1 METQVSGLTS
11 VVVDTLVD
19 EDNGSLVA
27 GDVSLRE
34 ALKAVGDGGT
44 IRFADSLATAD
55 AGFGQGVIGLT
66 LGALAVNKS
75 LTITGLGRD
84 VLTVS
89 GTGTSSVF
97 VLDDGD
103 SAQRSDVVIEQLS
116 VVDGAGAGGIVT
128 AGESLRFRD
137 GQLLNNQIAI
147 ATQQGA
153 IANVLLKRSL
163 LFNNEGTGI
172 ATSGAL
178 KLIDSRIFNT
188 AGTGIEHSGTLSLK
202 GSGVANSEGSGVVS
216 EGTVELLSSQI
227 EGSGGNGIE
236 NVGFLAAQ
244 NVSISGND
252 GSGIVSIGDLQLS
265 NSEVIGNAL
274 DGITFSGSL
283 SLTEASI
290 ANNAGDGIAQ
300 LSGDG
305 SNHVSVVD
313 SFISGNAGSNQVPAV
328 DFPGPS
334 NLAPTMNPDTQPK
347 EAAPAEALLGTDD
360 SERIFGTDQDDV
372 IKGLGADDVL
382 KGKMGN
388 DTIEGGNG
396 DDALFGGTGDDI
408 LGGGQGED
416 VLKGGGGRDTFVF
429 GQVNEGLDTILDF
442 RVGHD
447 LLDLSGI
454 LSGDGYGSATPF
466 ESFVQLSATA
476 DGAQT
481 IVSVRDVTS
490 ASDEGAVFR
499 EIALVDQVAIAELD
513 ASSFVL

>member
-11 VVVDTLVD
+11 VVVVDTLVD

-34 ALKAVGDGGT
+34 ALKAVSEGGT
-44 IRFADSLATAD
+44 VRFADSLATAD
-55 AGFGQGVIGLT
+55 AGFGRGVIGLT
-66 LGALAVNKS
+66 LGALEVDKS

-84 VLTVS
+84 ALTVS
-89 GTGTSSVF
+89 GTGASSVF

-103 SAQRSDVVIEQLS
+103 SERRSDVVIEQLS
-116 VVDGAGAGGIVT
+116 VVDGAGAGAIVT
-128 AGESLRFRD
+128 AGETLRFRD
-137 GQLLNNQIAI
+137 GQLSNNQTAI

-163 LFNNEGTGI
+163 FFNNEGTGI
-172 ATSGAL
+172 ATSGDL
-178 KLIDSRIFNT
+178 KLVDSRIFNT

-202 GSGVANSEGSGVVS
+202 GSGVANSQGSGMVS
-216 EGTVELLSSQI
+216 EGRVELLSSQI

-244 NVSISGND
+244 NVSVSGND
-252 GSGIVSIGDLQLS
+252 GSGIVSTGDLQLS
-265 NSEVIGNAL
+265 NSEVIENSLA
-274 DGITFSGSL
+274 GITFSGNL
-283 SLTEASI
+283 SLTETSI
-290 ANNAGDGIAQ
+290 ANNAGDGIA
-300 LSGDG
+300 LLVGDAV
-305 SNHVSVVD
+305 NQVSVFD

-328 DFPGPS
+328 DAPGSPS
-334 NLAPTMNPDTQPK
+334 LAPTPDTQPE
-347 EAAPAEALLGTDD
+347 EAAPTAALVGTDD

-388 DTIEGGNG
+388 DTIEGGDG
-396 DDALFGGTGDDI
+396 DDSLFGGTGDDI

-416 VLKGGGGRDTFVF
+416 VLKGGGGRDIFVF

-454 LSGDGYGSATPF
+454 LSGDGYRSATPF
-466 ESFVQLSATA
+466 ESFVRLSATA
-476 DGAQT
+476 DSSQT
-481 IVSVRDVTS
+481 LVSVRDVTS

-499 EIALVDQVAIAELD
+499 EIALVDQIAISELD